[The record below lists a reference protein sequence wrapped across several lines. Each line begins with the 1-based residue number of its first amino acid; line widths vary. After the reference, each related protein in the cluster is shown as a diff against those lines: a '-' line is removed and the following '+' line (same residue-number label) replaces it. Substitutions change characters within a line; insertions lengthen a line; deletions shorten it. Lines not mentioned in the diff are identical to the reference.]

1 MKAMGQSLS
10 LWYQHSTNFLYKFCE
25 CICIPVLKLI
35 YRKLCS
41 YSGSCFIGGNL
52 TSDIF
57 FHGSSLQVYLMQQA
71 HFNKALSFQLL
82 GFIF

>member
-1 MKAMGQSLS
+1 MRAMGQLLS
-10 LWYQHSTNFLYKFCE
+10 LCYQHSTSFLHKFCE

-35 YRKLCS
+35 YRKLCC
-41 YSGSCFIGGNL
+41 YSGSCFIAGNL

-57 FHGSSLQVYLMQQA
+57 FHGSLQVYLMQQA
-71 HFNKALSFQLL
+71 HFNNALSFQLL